1 MTYCTVKQ
9 SVFFQQ
15 SAINDAILLNKNMQT
30 QSTKTSQTFLVIGTI
45 MGWIAVVSQFY
56 LIIVNRVA
64 SVPETILMFFS
75 FFPILTNTLV
85 ALCFTFLLL
94 RPASNWGRFF
104 SNPKTLT
111 AITVYISMVGIAYNI
126 ILRSLWD
133 PKGLQLIVD
142 ELLHSVIPLFFILYW
157 LIFVPKTELYWKNVF
172 PWLVYPFVYLVFIL
186 FRGAF
191 SGFYPYPFINVN
203 NLGYNKVF
211 LNSGRLLIVFLTLSL
226 LFVVIGKIISRNPR
240 L

>member
-1 MTYCTVKQ
+1 M
-9 SVFFQQ
+9 
-15 SAINDAILLNKNMQT
+15 AT
-30 QSTKTSQTFLVIGTI
+30 QSTKISQTFLVIGTI
-45 MGWIAVVSQFY
+45 MGWVAVVSQFY
-56 LIIVNRVA
+56 LIIANRVA
-64 SVPETILMFFS
+64 SVTETIIRFFS
-75 FFPILTNTLV
+75 FFTILTNTLV
-85 ALCFTFLLL
+85 AVCFTILLL
-94 RPASNWGRFF
+94 NQKTNWGRFF